1 MVIYNLLGQ
10 KVRTLVNGEKAEGN
24 HTVVWDGCDKGGRAV
39 ASGVYLYQLR
49 VGDFIEAKKVML
61 LK

>member
-1 MVIYNLLGQ
+1 MAIYNLLGQ
-10 KVRTLVNGEKAEGN
+10 KVRTLVSGEKAEGN
-24 HTVVWDGCDKGGRAV
+24 HTVVWDGSDKDGQAV

-49 VGDFIEAKKVML
+49 VGDFIEAKKVVL